1 MISCSDIESLSV
13 LQKYN
18 FRQTFLIGENVE
30 EFIFDKPF
38 VDERLRASEF
48 FLKDVQQGILSLENF
63 IKLNKI
69 KTFNELTKKRSMFAF
84 ECFETE
90 NYEKTVS
97 KECLPIFC
105 RFILDR
111 RLAKDGYFGDTQKF
125 TQNNKK
131 AILVTVYECNFV
143 YETGLQNH
151 YTTESFIKSL
161 KFRFQPSFVY
171 RSNYVHEFQHVMQ
184 IVHNLCNGNKYD
196 LDGDLDKILGLDDF
210 NVYYS
215 VATEKEA
222 FFIQI
227 LNLVSEK
234 KDLNNFNNFDD
245 LKFNFIV
252 AMKQIGLFKPEH
264 TFAIFEDPL
273 KKYFNSVSIN
283 ELLSKN
289 DVKYVLKTINS
300 KNVGDVLKVSAILNK
315 MTNDE
320 LKVEFKRFLRNGVK

>member
-1 MISCSDIESLSV
+1 MINCFDVESLSV
-13 LQKYN
+13 LQKYR
-18 FRQTFLIGENVE
+18 FKQTFLIGENVE

-38 VDERLRASEF
+38 VDERLRASEY

-63 IKLNKI
+63 IKINKI
-69 KTFNELTKKRSMFAF
+69 KTFNELTKKISMFAF

-125 TQNNKK
+125 TQNNKE

-151 YTTESFIKSL
+151 YTTENFIQSL
-161 KFRFQPSFVY
+161 KYRFQPSFVY
-171 RSNYVHEFQHVMQ
+171 RSNYVHEFQHVIQ
-184 IVHNLCNGNKYD
+184 IVHNLCNENQYD
-196 LDGDLDKILGLDDF
+196 LDGDLDKILGSDDF

-222 FFIQI
+222 FFNTVVHDFANGIEWET
-227 LNLVSEK
+227 V
-234 KDLNNFNNFDD
+234 
-245 LKFNFIV
+245 
-252 AMKQIGLFKPEH
+252 IGLP
-264 TFAIFEDPL
+264 
-273 KKYFNSVSIN
+273 KYIVPRIGETIYAFHK
-283 ELLSKN
+283 EL
-289 DVKYVLKTINS
+289 DKYVIVRITNIVYSTGKNNMIEEITIEGTADLS
-300 KNVGDVLKVSAILNK
+300 NVPY
-315 MTNDE
+315 
-320 LKVEFKRFLRNGVK
+320 

>member
-1 MISCSDIESLSV
+1 MIGCFDVESLSV

-18 FRQTFLIGENVE
+18 FKQTFLIGENVE

-38 VDERLRASEF
+38 VDERLRASEY

-63 IKLNKI
+63 IKINKI

-125 TQNNKK
+125 TQNNKE

-151 YTTESFIKSL
+151 YTSESFIQSL
-161 KFRFQPSFVY
+161 KYRFQPSFVY
-171 RSNYVHEFQHVMQ
+171 RSNYVHEFQHVIQ
-184 IVHNLCNGNKYD
+184 IVHNLCNDNKYD
-196 LDGDLDKILGLDDF
+196 LDGDLDKILGSDDF

-234 KDLNNFNNFDD
+234 NDLNNFNSFDG
-245 LKFNFIV
+245 LRKNFIN
-252 AMKQIGLFKPEH
+252 AMKQIGLFKPEQ
-264 TFAIFEDPL
+264 TFAIFEGPL
-273 KKYFNSVSIN
+273 KKYFYSISIN
-283 ELLSKN
+283 ESLSET
-289 DVKYVLKTINS
+289 DVKHVLKTIHS
-300 KNVGDVLKVSAILNK
+300 KNVEGVLKVSDILKK

-320 LKVEFKRFLRNGVK
+320 LRDEFKRFLRNGVK

>member
-1 MISCSDIESLSV
+1 MINCFDVESLSV
-13 LQKYN
+13 LQKYR
-18 FRQTFLIGENVE
+18 FKQTFLIGENVE

-38 VDERLRASEF
+38 VDERLRASEY

-63 IKLNKI
+63 IKINKI

-90 NYEKTVS
+90 NYEKKVS

-125 TQNNKK
+125 TQNNKE

-151 YTTESFIKSL
+151 YTTENFIQSL
-161 KFRFQPSFVY
+161 KYRFQPSFVY
-171 RSNYVHEFQHVMQ
+171 RSNCVYEFQHVIQ
-184 IVHNLCNGNKYD
+184 IVHNLCNENQYD
-196 LDGDLDKILGLDDF
+196 LDGDLDKILGSDDF

-234 KDLNNFNNFDD
+234 KGLNNFNSFDD
-245 LKFNFIV
+245 LKMNFID
-252 AMKQIGLFKPEH
+252 AMKQIGLFKSEQ

-283 ELLSKN
+283 ESLSES
-289 DVKYVLKTINS
+289 DVKHVLKTIHS
-300 KNVGDVLKVSAILNK
+300 KNVEGVLKVSDILKK

-320 LKVEFKRFLRNGVK
+320 LRDEFKRFLRNGVK

>member
-1 MISCSDIESLSV
+1 MINCFDVESLSV
-13 LQKYN
+13 LQKYR
-18 FRQTFLIGENVE
+18 FKQTFLIGENVE

-38 VDERLRASEF
+38 VDERLRSSEY

-63 IKLNKI
+63 IKINKI

-111 RLAKDGYFGDTQKF
+111 RLAKDGYFGGTQKF
-125 TQNNKK
+125 TQNNKE

-151 YTTESFIKSL
+151 YTTENFIQSL
-161 KFRFQPSFVY
+161 KYRFQPSFVY
-171 RSNYVHEFQHVMQ
+171 RSNYVHEFQHVIQ
-184 IVHNLCNGNKYD
+184 IVHNLCNENQYD
-196 LDGDLDKILGLDDF
+196 LDGDLDKILGSDDF

-234 KDLNNFNNFDD
+234 KGLNNFNSFDD
-245 LKFNFIV
+245 LKMNLIG
-252 AMKQIGLFKPEH
+252 AMKQIGLFKPEQ

-283 ELLSKN
+283 ESLSES
-289 DVKYVLKTINS
+289 DVKHVRKTIHS
-300 KNVGDVLKVSAILNK
+300 KNVEGVLKVSDILKK

-320 LKVEFKRFLRNGVK
+320 LRNEFKRFLRNGVK

>member
-196 LDGDLDKILGLDDF
+196 LDGDLDKIL
-210 NVYYS
+210 
-215 VATEKEA
+215 
-222 FFIQI
+222 
-227 LNLVSEK
+227 
-234 KDLNNFNNFDD
+234 DLDD

>member
-1 MISCSDIESLSV
+1 MINCFDVESLSV
-13 LQKYN
+13 LQKYR
-18 FRQTFLIGENVE
+18 FKQTFLIGENVE

-38 VDERLRASEF
+38 VDERLRASEY

-63 IKLNKI
+63 IKINKI

-125 TQNNKK
+125 TQNNRE

-143 YETGLQNH
+143 YETGLQNN
-151 YTTESFIKSL
+151 YTTENFIQSL
-161 KFRFQPSFVY
+161 KYRFQPSFVY
-171 RSNYVHEFQHVMQ
+171 RSNYVHEFQHVIQ
-184 IVHNLCNGNKYD
+184 IVHNLCNENQYD
-196 LDGDLDKILGLDDF
+196 LDGDLDKILGSDDF

-234 KDLNNFNNFDD
+234 KGLNNFNSFDD
-245 LKFNFIV
+245 LKMNFIGT
-252 AMKQIGLFKPEH
+252 MKQIGLFKPEQ

-283 ELLSKN
+283 ESLSES
-289 DVKYVLKTINS
+289 DVKHVLKTIHS
-300 KNVGDVLKVSAILNK
+300 KNVEGVLKVSDILKK

-320 LKVEFKRFLRNGVK
+320 LRNEFKRFLRNGVK

>member
-1 MISCSDIESLSV
+1 MITCSDIESLSV
-13 LQKYN
+13 LQKYK
-18 FRQTFLIGENVE
+18 FKQTFLIGENVE
-30 EFIFDKPF
+30 DFIFDKPF

-48 FLKDVQQGILSLENF
+48 FLKDVQQGILSLEKF
-63 IKLNKI
+63 IKINKI

-125 TQNNKK
+125 TQNNKE

-143 YETGLQNH
+143 YEAGLQNH
-151 YTTESFIKSL
+151 YTIESFIKSL
-161 KFRFQPSFVY
+161 KYRFQPSFVY
-171 RSNYVHEFQHVMQ
+171 RSNYVHEFQHVIQ
-184 IVHNLCNGNKYD
+184 IVHNLCNDNQYD
-196 LDGDLDKILGLDDF
+196 LDGDLDRILGSDDF

-227 LNLVSEK
+227 LNLVNEK
-234 KDLNNFNNFDD
+234 NDLNSFNKFDD
-245 LKFNFIV
+245 LKMNFIG
-252 AMKQIGLFKPEH
+252 AMKKIGLFKPEQ

-273 KKYFNSVSIN
+273 KKYFYNSSIN
-283 ELLSKN
+283 ESLSESDLKHM
-289 DVKYVLKTINS
+289 LKTIDS
-300 KNVGDVLKVSAILNK
+300 KNVEGALKVSAILKK